1 MTTIIFI
8 ISILLLILLL
18 FFKPIRIKFTRPLAL
33 PLFCITFILALVFY
47 PKISVSSALK
57 GINIC
62 LNIVFPSLFPF
73 LAASEL
79 LNRTSFIKA
88 AGILLEPIM
97 RPLFN
102 VPGCGSFAVAM
113 GITSG
118 YPVGA
123 KITVD
128 LRNSGQ
134 ISKHEGE
141 RLLAFTNN
149 SGPLFIVG
157 AVATGMYA
165 MPRLGF
171 FLLLCH
177 ILSGITIGLL
187 FKYYAYGIN
196 KSIKYDDKNTSKKS
210 RNLRNNLDRFKNELF
225 KNKNSN
231 GSLGTLF
238 GDAIK
243 NSVMILLSIGGF
255 IIFFS
260 VLINLLIETGII
272 NIISIPLTY
281 ILSFA
286 GLTKEAVYSLLCGFF
301 EITTGSNMMANTGNI
316 SFALKLALS
325 SMIIGW
331 AGLSVHSQVL
341 GIVSQSDLSI
351 KPYLMGKSL
360 HGCIAAVYTFMMYKL
375 TGNLFNFE
383 NEVIAS
389 SGKVLQLNWLDSFLY
404 SFKTMISVV
413 ISIILVC
420 SLLKLLNFIFT
431 LRKKSKFPW

>member
-8 ISILLLILLL
+8 ITVLLFILLL
-18 FFKPIRIKFTRPLAL
+18 FYKPIRIKYTKPLAL
-33 PLFCITFILALVFY
+33 PLFCIIFILAIVIY
-47 PKISVSSALK
+47 PKTSVSSALK

-134 ISKHEGE
+134 ISKLEGE

-177 ILSGITIGLL
+177 ILSGITVGLL
-187 FKYYAYGIN
+187 FKYYSFGEI
-196 KSIKYDDKNTSKKS
+196 KSAKYYQKSTNKKS
-210 RNLRNNLDRFKNELF
+210 MNLKNNLDRFKTELF
-225 KNKNSN
+225 KNKNSH
-231 GSLGTLF
+231 GSLGILF
-238 GDAIK
+238 GDAIR

-255 IIFFS
+255 ITFFS

-272 NIISIPLTY
+272 NIVSIPLTY
-281 ILSFA
+281 ILSFV
-286 GLTKEAVYSLLCGFF
+286 GLTKEAVYSLVCGFF
-301 EITTGSNMMANTGNI
+301 EITTGSNMMANTENI
-316 SFALKLALS
+316 PFSLKLALS

-351 KPYLMGKSL
+351 KPYLAGKSL
-360 HGCIAAVYTFMMYKL
+360 HGLIAAIYTFIIYKL
-375 TGNLFNFE
+375 AGSFLNFE

-389 SGKVLQLNWLDSFLY
+389 FERILQLNWLDSFLY
-404 SFKTMISVV
+404 SFRTMICV
-413 ISIILVC
+413 IICIIFIS
-420 SLLKLLNFIFT
+420 SLLKLLHFIYT
-431 LRKKSKFPW
+431 LRKET

>member
-1 MTTIIFI
+1 MITIILITIIALFVILFI
-8 ISILLLILLL
+8 D
-18 FFKPIRIKFTRPLAL
+18 KPIILKTIRPLVL

-47 PKISVSSALK
+47 PKTSVSSALK

-79 LNRTSFIKA
+79 LNKTSFIKA

-134 ISKHEGE
+134 ISKQEGE
-141 RLLAFTNN
+141 RLLSFTNN

-165 MPRLGF
+165 MPQLGF
-171 FLLLCH
+171 FLLICH
-177 ILSGITIGLL
+177 ILAGITVGLL
-187 FKYYAYGIN
+187 FKHYSN
-196 KSIKYDDKNTSKKS
+196 KKIKSPTYTHQNKQANKVTNKKS
-210 RNLRNNLDRFKNELF
+210 RNDCIKNNLDRFKSELF
-225 KNKNSN
+225 KNTDN
-231 GSLGTLF
+231 SLGTLF

-243 NSVMILLSIGGF
+243 NSVMVLLSIGGF
-255 IIFFS
+255 ITFFS
-260 VLINLLIETGII
+260 VLINLMIETGII
-272 NIISIPLTY
+272 NAISIPLTY
-281 ILSFA
+281 VLSFT
-286 GLTKEAVYSLLCGFF
+286 GLTKEAVYSLICGFF
-301 EITTGSNMMANTGNI
+301 EITTGSNMMAATSNI
-316 SFALKLALS
+316 PFSLKLSLS

-341 GIVSQSDLSI
+341 GIISKSDLSI
-351 KPYLMGKSL
+351 KPYLAGKL
-360 HGCIAAVYTFMMYKL
+360 FHGLIAAIYTFILYKL
-375 TGNLFNFE
+375 LGSLLNIE
-383 NEVIAS
+383 NDVIAS
-389 SGKVLQLNWLDSFLY
+389 FERVVSINWLDSFVY
-404 SFKTMISVV
+404 SLKIMIYL
-413 ISIILVC
+413 IIFMIFIYFR
-420 SLLKLLNFIFT
+420 LKPYY
-431 LRKKSKFPW
+431 KKS

>member
-1 MTTIIFI
+1 MITIILITFI
-8 ISILLLILLL
+8 VLIAILLID
-18 FFKPIRIKFTRPLAL
+18 KPIMIKLVSPLTL
-33 PLFCITFILALVFY
+33 PLFCITFIFALVFY
-47 PKISVSSALK
+47 PKTSVSSALK

-79 LNRTSFIKA
+79 LNKTSFIKA
-88 AGILLEPIM
+88 VGILLEPVM

-118 YPVGA
+118 YPIGA

-134 ISKHEGE
+134 ISKQEGE

-165 MPRLGF
+165 MPQLGF
-171 FLLLCH
+171 FLLTCH
-177 ILSGITIGLL
+177 ILSGITVGLL
-187 FKYYAYGIN
+187 FKHYSYKKI
-196 KSIKYDDKNTSKKS
+196 KSPKYNNTNKKS
-210 RNLRNNLDRFKNELF
+210 RNNSLKKNLDRFKNELF
-225 KNKNSN
+225 KNTT

-243 NSVMILLSIGGF
+243 NSVLVLLSIGGF
-255 IIFFS
+255 ITFFS
-260 VLINLLIETGII
+260 VLINLLIETGIL
-272 NIISIPLTY
+272 NAISIPLTY
-281 ILSFA
+281 VLSFA
-286 GLTKEAVYSLLCGFF
+286 GLTKEAVYSLICGFF
-301 EITTGSNMMANTGNI
+301 EITTGSNMIANTGNI
-316 SFALKLALS
+316 PFSLKLALS

-331 AGLSVHSQVL
+331 AGFSVHSQVL
-341 GIVSQSDLSI
+341 GIISRSDLSI
-351 KPYLMGKSL
+351 KPYLVGKLFHS
-360 HGCIAAVYTFMMYKL
+360 CIAAIYTFILYKL
-375 TGNLFNFE
+375 AGNLFNIE

-389 SGKVLQLNWLDSFLY
+389 FERVVPLNWLDSFLY
-404 SFKTMISVV
+404 SFKIL
-413 ISIILVC
+413 ICLIIC
-420 SLLKLLNFIFT
+420 IIFIYCLL
-431 LRKKSKFPW
+431 RPAYKKP

>member
-1 MTTIIFI
+1 MTTIIL
-8 ISILLLILLL
+8 ISIIIVLALLLLY
-18 FFKPIRIKFTRPLAL
+18 KPVKTIYLRPLIL
-33 PLFCITFILALVFY
+33 PILCIIFIMSIVLF
-47 PKISVSSALK
+47 PKTSVSAALK

-73 LAASEL
+73 LAASEI
-79 LNRTSFIKA
+79 LNRTSFTKA

-134 ISKHEGE
+134 ISKYEGE

-177 ILSGITIGLL
+177 ILSGLTVGLL
-187 FKYYAYGIN
+187 FKYYCFGKTKPRDSKNSAAN
-196 KSIKYDDKNTSKKS
+196 KNFPSKVPNNT
-210 RNLRNNLDRFKNELF
+210 LDRLKQEIL
-225 KNKNSN
+225 KNKNSK
-231 GSLGTLF
+231 GSFGAIF

-243 NSVMILLSIGGF
+243 NSVSVMLLIGGF
-255 IIFFS
+255 ITFFS
-260 VLINLLIETGII
+260 VLINLLIDIGVIE
-272 NIISIPLTY
+272 IISLPFTF

-286 GLTKEAVYSLLCGFF
+286 GFTSEAVYSLICGFF
-301 EITTGSNMMANTGNI
+301 EITTGSNMIASTGNI
-316 SFALKLALS
+316 PFALKLSLA

-351 KPYLMGKSL
+351 RPYLAGKSL
-360 HGCIAAVYTFMMYKL
+360 HGLIASVYTYVLFKL
-375 TGNLFNFE
+375 AGHYFDFE
-383 NEVIAS
+383 SQVIAS
-389 SGKVLQLNWLDSFLY
+389 FEGITEYNWLESFLY
-404 SFKTMISVV
+404 SCKV
-413 ISIILVC
+413 LVFA
-420 SLLKLLNFIFT
+420 FIFMIVI
-431 LRKKSKFPW
+431 LGIIKFVHLAKGLIYR